1 MLEEAMAQFKAGSGT
16 LHPNAEAGDGDDLFM
31 SFVNEYTKS
40 HANLILNAG
49 RVIGGVIGE

>member
-16 LHPNAEAGDGDDLFM
+16 LHPNAKAGDGNDLFM

-40 HANLILNAG
+40 HTNLILKAG